1 MQSAA
6 DHYKLFLDSF
16 KDESGS
22 LPDRV
27 DPDMEQHY
35 LSGMFSMAR
44 MLQGMPG
51 TGTLGSIVDASRAA
65 GPAKAG

>member
-16 KDESGS
+16 RDESGA
-22 LPDRV
+22 LPDKV

-51 TGTLGSIVDASRAA
+51 TGTLGGVVDASRAA
-65 GPAKAG
+65 GPDKAG